1 MICFYE
7 LECNV
12 SNHRI
17 RATIL
22 GMYSLLSELPLAGL
36 RLADRLLSVISSHL
50 DQSSMQK
57 FKEVLPIF
65 CL

>member
-12 SNHRI
+12 SNH